1 VQQQVLER
9 MLPQAEEL
17 AAADQTQLEAA
28 KQRLDAACAELTA
41 AQKAMDLISGM
52 ARSSSTLLATIREQL
67 RRQQAAAGTVQ
78 DPCAAAVESASATT
92 QEPVQLTV
100 ADAIRALLREQGEA
114 TYGEITAH
122 IRQVRPDVNV
132 KNTSPELRR
141 LVKRGELVRPRVGSY
156 RLNGC
161 GSATDSS

>member
-17 AAADQTQLEAA
+17 AAEDQAQLDAATQRLEAA
-28 KQRLDAACAELTA
+28 RAELAA
-41 AQKAMDLISGM
+41 AQEAMDVVSGM
-52 ARSSSTLLATIREQL
+52 VHSSSTLVATIRQQL
-67 RRQQAAAGTVQ
+67 QRRPAPTSTAEESSVPATQRQAAR
-78 DPCAAAVESASATT
+78 
-92 QEPVQLTV
+92 LTV

-114 TYGEITAH
+114 TYGEITAY
-122 IRQVRPDVNV
+122 IRHVRPDVNV

-141 LVKRGELVRPRVGSY
+141 LVKRGDLVRPRVGSY